1 MNPSEGLKRL
11 LHSRLNHYLH
21 IYEQTMTSQI
31 DEYADLALEL
41 GITTFPTNMTNIHV
55 IDCIGNNEP
64 INSTAIAEK
73 LNMSKANVT
82 KISTKLLKEG
92 CIKRSQMNDNKKE
105 VYFSLSSKG
114 RQIFEVHNMMHEAI
128 EHRFISVLDSFS
140 ESELQASLKFLQALI
155 DQTDNIVMGTKEHD
169 GGISQTKV
177 R

>member
-21 IYEQTMTSQI
+21 LFDQTMTTQI
-31 DEYADLALEL
+31 DEFSDLAQEL
-41 GITTFPTNMTNIHV
+41 GITTVPTNMTSIHV
-55 IDCIGNNEP
+55 VDCIGKNEP
-64 INSTAIAEK
+64 INNTAIAEK
-73 LNMSKANVT
+73 LNMSKANIT
-82 KISTKLLKEG
+82 KISTKLLKED

-114 RQIFEVHNMMHEAI
+114 RKIFEVHNMMHEAI

-155 DQTDNIVMGTKEHD
+155 DQMDNIVKGDKRE
-169 GGISQTKV
+169 
-177 R
+177 